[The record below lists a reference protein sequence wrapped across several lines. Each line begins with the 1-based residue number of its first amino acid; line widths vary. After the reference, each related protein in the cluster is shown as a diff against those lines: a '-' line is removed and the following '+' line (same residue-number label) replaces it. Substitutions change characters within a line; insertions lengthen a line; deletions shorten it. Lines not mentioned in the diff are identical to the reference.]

1 MRMQPHSPYP
11 PQGRYPPP
19 PYVQSSSSPFPVQL
33 VVRGVVLLLALPAL
47 ALVVWII
54 VGFERDKKK
63 DLIAFDNR
71 LSAPAEVHVDG
82 KRVETLP
89 PRREGE
95 THVPVVK
102 LPAGA
107 KHIVVFSGGAMVS
120 EVDLTI
126 RPRAKDETH
135 GYRGLYV
142 VGPSRDYAVAKV
154 PYYSQTPKTPEPA
167 RITRIAAPAPLAELP
182 RELESYELSSID
194 GVFLD
199 SESMPEGTKMVW
211 KTELCS
217 YEPKEGKRTLGCSGF
232 PGETN

>member
-1 MRMQPHSPYP
+1 MQPHSPYP
-11 PQGRYPPP
+11 PQGPYPPP
-19 PYVQSSSSPFPVQL
+19 APYVQSGSSPFPIQWIA
-33 VVRGVVLLLALPAL
+33 RGIVLLVGLPAA

-71 LSAPAEVHVDG
+71 LGAPAEVHVDG
-82 KRVETLP
+82 KLVETLP
-89 PRREGE
+89 ARREGE
-95 THVPVVK
+95 SHVPVVK

-107 KHIVVFSGGAMVS
+107 KHVVVFSGGAMVS
-120 EVDLTI
+120 EVNLTI
-126 RPRAKDETH
+126 RPRGKDEAH

-142 VGPSRDYAVAKV
+142 VGPSRDYAIAKV

-167 RITRIAAPAPLAELP
+167 HITRVPAPAPLAELP

-194 GVFLD
+194 SVFLE
-199 SESMPEGTKMVW
+199 SESMPAGTKMVW

-217 YEPKEGKRTLGCSGF
+217 YETKQGKRALGCSGF
-232 PGETN
+232 PAQDD